1 MLQSTSKRILQTS
14 PRLHLLTSVKPRY
27 TYAATAGAGMSTQ
40 AFPEFHMYSPFVVR
54 SATALLSLAMAGIL
68 TATPAEAGGRYGGP
82 PRGYPSGHWHGR
94 YNDFNSLWWIAGT
107 GMLLYPSVTQPRTV
121 VIEQPEPV
129 VVPAT
134 PAAQNWYYC
143 DSAKAYYPYVESCAE
158 GWRAVPSTPPA
169 TPAPAA
175 SSTWYYC
182 DAAGA
187 YYPYVQEC
195 PSGWR
200 ATPATAG
207 TPVPQGARR

>member
-1 MLQSTSKRILQTS
+1 M
-14 PRLHLLTSVKPRY
+14 SVQP
-27 TYAATAGAGMSTQ
+27 
-40 AFPEFHMYSPFVVR
+40 FPEFHMYSPLVR
-54 SATALLSLAMAGIL
+54 SATALLSLAVAGIL

-82 PRGYPSGHWHGR
+82 PRGYPSGHWHGHH
-94 YNDFNSLWWIAGT
+94 NDFNSLWWIAGT
-107 GMLLYPSVTQPRTV
+107 GLLLYPFVTPPRTV

-129 VVPAT
+129 VAPAA

-169 TPAPAA
+169 TPAPAPAA
-175 SSTWYYC
+175 SGTWYYC

-200 ATPATAG
+200 ATPATSG
-207 TPVPQGARR
+207 SPVPQGARR